1 MEVLASNF
9 FQITKYRAENLENK
23 YLTFNP
29 LSDGIQIMPLLMGG
43 GALNTPPLKTLKMK
57 LQSDLRGQNRGS
69 WVCPVHVDYFQ

>member
-43 GALNTPPLKTLKMK
+43 G
-57 LQSDLRGQNRGS
+57 G
-69 WVCPVHVDYFQ
+69 H